1 VLAGTTESQSL
12 RVVVP
17 PGTAVQGGEMIPL
30 RPNLA
35 HIVWIHPETG
45 EPLEP

>member
-1 VLAGTTESQSL
+1 
-12 RVVVP
+12 
-17 PGTAVQGGEMIPL
+17 VQGGEIIPL

-35 HIVWIHPETG
+35 HIVWMQPETG